1 MQTFCWSL
9 SWVFNSILLIV
20 GSHVLHFRKQKVF
33 DQNIKK
39 INLVKTLLN
48 TSIVMKTYLKTLTL
62 LLFARDIEI
71 SKKNMTYENKS
82 TVHLKYQTRIEKVYK
97 RT

>member
-1 MQTFCWSL
+1 M
-9 SWVFNSILLIV
+9 
-20 GSHVLHFRKQKVF
+20 
-33 DQNIKK
+33 
-39 INLVKTLLN
+39 
-48 TSIVMKTYLKTLTL
+48 L

-71 SKKNMTYENKS
+71 SKKKKMTQENKS